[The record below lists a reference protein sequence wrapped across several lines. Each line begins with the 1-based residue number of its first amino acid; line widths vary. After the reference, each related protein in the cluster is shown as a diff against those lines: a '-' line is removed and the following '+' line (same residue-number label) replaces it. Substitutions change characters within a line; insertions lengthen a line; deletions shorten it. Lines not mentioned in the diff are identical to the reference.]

1 MKTWLT
7 TAAIVVAL
15 AAPAFGQGGNI
26 GGSESRG
33 EPLNSSYRASGVDRA
48 TGHTPGRKVHAK
60 THVNKKRHH
69 QQAKSHTDAIIKDTR
84 FGQ

>member
-1 MKTWLT
+1 MKRWLT

-60 THVNKKRHH
+60 TPVKKKRP
-69 QQAKSHTDAIIKDTR
+69 QQATSHTDAIIKDTR